1 MKRAN
6 SRRHR
11 AAEKSHRFL
20 VVFLVILLLTIA
32 FFCDYYKGTV
42 RQTPLFYLLTFVEVG
57 CEALAGGYI
66 GWRIVNRFLK

>member
-1 MKRAN
+1 MA
-6 SRRHR
+6 
-11 AAEKSHRFL
+11 FL
-20 VVFLVILLLTIA
+20 IILLLIVA
-32 FFCDYYKGTV
+32 FFCDYYKGAV

>member
-1 MKRAN
+1 MKRIN
-6 SRRHR
+6 SRRHQ
-11 AAEKSHRFL
+11 AAEKPHHFL
-20 VVFLVILLLTIA
+20 VAFLIILLLIVA
-32 FFCDYYKGTV
+32 FFCDYYKGAV